1 MSEEMNKPQEI
12 VTGEVKVEEVK
23 AEEVKAEEVK
33 TEEIKPEEIRKEEV
47 RKEEVRKSTPID
59 LSNVKIRHVLGQRIK
74 KCGAKKII
82 SYVLVAVI
90 FFCAGLMTDRFVMRD
105 RFGRGFN
112 GKPGFERNLPGGPGG
127 NSFGKGR
134 GGEFKKGQ
142 QPPANSNPS
151 QNQNQGTQPTN

>member
-12 VTGEVKVEEVK
+12 VTEEVKVEEVK
-23 AEEVKAEEVK
+23 AEEAKTEEVK
-33 TEEIKPEEIRKEEV
+33 TEEIKPEEMR
-47 RKEEVRKSTPID
+47 REEVRKSTPDD
-59 LSNVKIRHVLGQRIK
+59 LSSVKIRHVLGQRIK

-112 GKPGFERNLPGGPGG
+112 GRPGFERNLPGGNP
-127 NSFGKGR
+127 FGKGR

-142 QPPANSNPS
+142 QPPANNNPS
-151 QNQNQGTQPTN
+151 QNQNQNQGTQPTDGQKQ